1 MGAWAEW
8 EPGLYLEGNGELLKA
23 AQREKREAVAG
34 FRVRY
39 SEICPD
45 AHGSWLGVGVRGK
58 EGELGN
64 VVWGEAPLPR
74 GALKRGSLSVWLKVA
89 TLDPAGRG
97 PGSRKCSPSPTGFSE
112 HFPQ

>member
-8 EPGLYLEGNGELLKA
+8 ETGLYLEGNGEPLKA
-23 AQREKREAVAG
+23 TQREKREAVAG

-64 VVWGEAPLPR
+64 VVWGEAATSQGCPEEGELE
-74 GALKRGSLSVWLKVA
+74 SLVEGGHS
-89 TLDPAGRG
+89 
-97 PGSRKCSPSPTGFSE
+97 
-112 HFPQ
+112 